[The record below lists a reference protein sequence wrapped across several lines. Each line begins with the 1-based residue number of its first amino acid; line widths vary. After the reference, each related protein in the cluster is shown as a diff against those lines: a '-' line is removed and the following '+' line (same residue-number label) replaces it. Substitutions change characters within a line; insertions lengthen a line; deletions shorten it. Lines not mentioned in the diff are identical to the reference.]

1 MSLYARIQDKL
12 AELNRTK
19 AFRVAVASVLSLAV
33 LVTAGR
39 FYLEASELERLAQA
53 VPEILKEADL
63 KVRNA
68 VAVELVEKGTVV
80 VGDRTIG
87 DAAYAARLERLFEES
102 GKLERL
108 AEATALLIG
117 SLRPAWLPVVVAE
130 DPSIALVGAVLGLAV
145 INFACFSGL
154 AVAMLGVLAGVGA
167 LNGAVFGALALLG
180 AQPRINPLLLAAFLC
195 AAPVLLF
202 VFALIIRI
210 LLLVLDRPSPMF
222 AVAGGVVREA
232 MRLRIAVAFAAV
244 AVITIP
250 AIPLWLD
257 ASSPVR
263 YQVQT
268 FLSRSIDT
276 MYIVCAF
283 LTVFLGC
290 ATVAF
295 EIRDRQA
302 WMTLTKP
309 VSRLSWL
316 AGKWLGLVAL
326 NAAIIATCSLAI
338 FGFLLEV
345 RSRTPSDIF
354 DALAVQDEVLVAR
367 VGSFPEYQQLTPVE
381 LQSAVEEAM
390 KADLNLQAELREGT
404 RTEIEVKKQLAK
416 TISEAYF
423 NQQRAIGPGDAR
435 EYRFSG
441 LEGVRDSGLNPTL
454 RYKFYSGESSTH
466 ERYPV
471 VFIFGGGD
479 GDQWTDRQFI
489 AAQSNVVTVPASS
502 IADGGTLVVRVLNAG
517 FNANAGSGGG
527 FGAPASQGDEFYPG
541 KSTIVFDPD
550 GLELL
555 YPVDTFSANFVRA
568 QLVNL
573 IKLGFLGMLSVVC
586 ASILNFPVA
595 CLVVFTVFAAGSIGP
610 FLTTSIAEYRIRTDS
625 GTLKA
630 LEALVKV
637 VASATEYSVR
647 AFADAR
653 ANGPLVE
660 GRLVA
665 WSDVFRSFALLVLG
679 WCGVLLLSGFALFR
693 RKELAIY
700 SGQGG

>member
-19 AFRVAVASVLSLAV
+19 AFRIAVASVLSLAV

-39 FYLEASELERLAQA
+39 FYLEASELERLAES
-53 VPEILKEADL
+53 VPEILKDADL

-68 VAVELVEKGTVV
+68 VALELVEKGTVT

-102 GKLERL
+102 GRLERV
-108 AEATALLIG
+108 AEATAMLVG
-117 SLRPAWLPVVVAE
+117 SLRPSWLPVVVAE
-130 DPSIALVGAVLGLAV
+130 DPSIALVGAALGLAV

-154 AVAMLGVLAGVGA
+154 AVALIGVLVGVGA
-167 LNGAVFGALALLG
+167 LNGVVFGALALLG
-180 AQPRINPLLLAAFLC
+180 SQPRINPVLLAAFLC

-202 VFALIIRI
+202 VFALFIRI
-210 LLLVLDRPSPMF
+210 VLLVLDRPTPMF

-367 VGSFPEYQQLTPVE
+367 VGS
-381 LQSAVEEAM
+381 
-390 KADLNLQAELREGT
+390 
-404 RTEIEVKKQLAK
+404 
-416 TISEAYF
+416 
-423 NQQRAIGPGDAR
+423 
-435 EYRFSG
+435 
-441 LEGVRDSGLNPTL
+441 
-454 RYKFYSGESSTH
+454 
-466 ERYPV
+466 YP
-471 VFIFGGGD
+471 
-479 GDQWTDRQFI
+479 
-489 AAQSNVVTVPASS
+489 
-502 IADGGTLVVRVLNAG
+502 
-517 FNANAGSGGG
+517 
-527 FGAPASQGDEFYPG
+527 
-541 KSTIVFDPD
+541 
-550 GLELL
+550 
-555 YPVDTFSANFVRA
+555 
-568 QLVNL
+568 
-573 IKLGFLGMLSVVC
+573 
-586 ASILNFPVA
+586 
-595 CLVVFTVFAAGSIGP
+595 
-610 FLTTSIAEYRIRTDS
+610 
-625 GTLKA
+625 
-630 LEALVKV
+630 
-637 VASATEYSVR
+637 
-647 AFADAR
+647 
-653 ANGPLVE
+653 
-660 GRLVA
+660 
-665 WSDVFRSFALLVLG
+665 
-679 WCGVLLLSGFALFR
+679 
-693 RKELAIY
+693 
-700 SGQGG
+700 